1 MIETMSPE
9 RIAEHATM
17 LANRVRKRYR
27 ALHKQF
33 ARANIDVFRLYDW
46 DIPEVRAVVDWY
58 AGHLVVA
65 EYTRQQTG
73 PDWLPTVAKAAAK
86 ALGIPDEKL
95 FLKERRTGVSDG
107 PRYQR
112 FGHADT
118 RFVVNEGDL
127 QFWVNLSDRID
138 TGLFSD
144 HRNTRQLM
152 RSLAAGKEFL
162 NLYAYTGAFTCA
174 VALGEAARTVTV
186 DRSATYCAWTVENLK
201 LNGLYGPQHEVVQ
214 MDSIRFLEAAARQK
228 QSWDLVF
235 VDPPSF
241 SKDRGP
247 GPGFDILQ
255 DHPQLLAKVLAV
267 TKPGGT
273 VIFSTNHQRF
283 EPRFD
288 GLPIDDLSELT
299 PDSIPLD
306 YRNKGVHRCWR
317 MVHKSQT

>member
-1 MIETMSPE
+1 MGYSRGE
-9 RIAEHATM
+9 
-17 LANRVRKRYR
+17 
-27 ALHKQF
+27 
-33 ARANIDVFRLYDW
+33 
-46 DIPEVRAVVDWY
+46 AVVDWY

-73 PDWLPTVAKAAAK
+73 PDWLPTVAKAAAE
-86 ALGIPDEKL
+86 AGNPDEKL
-95 FLKERRTGVSDG
+95 FLKSAGPAFQTGQDISDLG
-107 PRYQR
+107 I
-112 FGHADT
+112 ADT

-152 RSLAAGKEFL
+152 RSLASGKEFL

-174 VALGEAARTVTV
+174 VALGEATRTVTV

-255 DHPQLLAKVLAV
+255 DHPQRWPKCWPSQNLEGQSYFHQS
-267 TKPGGT
+267 PT
-273 VIFSTNHQRF
+273 V
-283 EPRFD
+283 
-288 GLPIDDLSELT
+288 
-299 PDSIPLD
+299 
-306 YRNKGVHRCWR
+306 
-317 MVHKSQT
+317 